1 MDLAELSR
9 KSYLNE
15 DWYNEQTP
23 EWDKLA
29 EAGWVFHRPAFVPGT
44 VGIQMQKGSV
54 FAEFRVDSEWS
65 RELINT
71 TLLRFCKMFDQV
83 SSR

>member
-1 MDLAELSR
+1 MGLAELSQ

-23 EWDKLA
+23 EWEQLS
-29 EAGWVFHRPAFVPGT
+29 EAGWVFHRPAFVPCT
-44 VGIQMQKGSV
+44 VGISMTRGRDS
-54 FAEFRVDSEWS
+54 ATFRVDNEWS
-65 RELINT
+65 RERINT
-71 TLLRFCKMFDQV
+71 RLLRFCKMFDQE